1 MRRRALLPR
10 CRGHGA
16 IARTIGLVVGM
27 ADGAVDLRKA
37 GFDQCGLRPDRWL
50 AYTTGR
56 SALRY
61 DDYGFWRAA
70 EGVTIAWTC

>member
-37 GFDQCGLRPDRWL
+37 GLISVDF
-50 AYTTGR
+50 GR
-56 SALRY
+56 IAGWRTPQAAAL
-61 DDYGFWRAA
+61 
-70 EGVTIAWTC
+70 